1 MHISSIHQPSPYVA
15 RRIPLRDDIGLCTAL
30 ILAAAEGDG
39 DRCSQLLEHLF
50 QTKQP
55 YPFVELMVASILTN
69 SFDVANRFLS
79 RLSNEELLDA
89 LKTPSPLNP
98 NQHYVLEYTFE
109 CATTNRFITK
119 QVVVQANQHILTTVM
134 NYFIADPSL
143 FLKRIVNMIE
153 FSDDEEL
160 IQSIEEV
167 KKHSYY
173 RYLNSSYNMQILLK
187 SFPKESSYQVHPHKA
202 GFKGIVL
209 RHASCKKMRQELKI
223 FLSIY
228 LNALMELGQNPASP
242 FYDPNAN
249 LNRTASIKASVQL
262 KGQQYEIY
270 EGVYQKVHTQ
280 FTTIMVMRNGQH
292 SIIQGPSFN
301 TALESLSRV
310 LKGNRFELSNLKI
323 LNKEM
328 TEKDHQDSSFWTNWR
343 TTALNAWNCYKTII
357 HPVLSQIVNNLLTN
371 HCPSPSPFVLE
382 ICGGA
387 GILAQTIIEN
397 YGKTLRYILLDSNSS
412 EISEAKAFL
421 KESATVVK
429 CDIVK
434 EAFPLSEQVDIVLG
448 SGALTL
454 EVLKNKDDAL
464 IVLAKIWT
472 ILKCGGYVVLAGLEC
487 SLLDSSDFKKCGFEV
502 VNTYIPGR
510 NKELYLIHKPKGARQ
525 ESEQAPFVP

>member
-15 RRIPLRDDIGLCTAL
+15 RQILLRDENGLCTPL
-30 ILAAAEGDG
+30 ILAAAEGNA

-55 YPFVELMVASILTN
+55 YPFVELMVACVLTD

-79 RLSNEELLDA
+79 RLSNEELLAA

-109 CATTNRFITK
+109 CATTNRCITK

-134 NYFIADPSL
+134 NYFISDPSL

-153 FSDDEEL
+153 FSDDVEL
-160 IQSIEEV
+160 IQSIEDV

-173 RYLNSSYNMQILLK
+173 RYLNSSYNIRTLLK
-187 SFPKESSYQVHPHKA
+187 TLPQESSYHVHCHKP

-209 RHASCKKMRQELKI
+209 RHASCKKIRQELKI

-228 LNALMELGQNPASP
+228 LNALMELGQDPASP

-249 LNRTASIKASVQL
+249 LNRTAFVKASVQL
-262 KGQQYEIY
+262 RGQQYEIY
-270 EGVYQKVHTQ
+270 EGVYPQVHTQ
-280 FTTIMVMRNGQH
+280 FTTIMVMRKGQH
-292 SIIQGPSFN
+292 FIIQGPSFN

-310 LKGNRFELSNLKI
+310 LKGNRFELTNLKI

-343 TTALNAWNCYKTII
+343 TTAPSAWNCYKSII
-357 HPVLSQIVNNLLTN
+357 HPALKDIVNNLLTN
-371 HCPSPSPFVLE
+371 HCHSPTPFVLE
-382 ICGGA
+382 IYGGA
-387 GILAQTIIEN
+387 GILAQTVIRNSE
-397 YGKTLRYILLDSNSS
+397 KPLRYTLLDSNAS
-412 EISEAKAFL
+412 EIVEAKALL
-421 KESATVVK
+421 KGSATVVE

-454 EVLKNKDDAL
+454 EVLKNKEEAL
-464 IVLAKIWT
+464 IVLAKIGK
-472 ILKCGGYVVLAGLEC
+472 ILKSGGYVVLAGLES
-487 SLLDSSDFKKCGFEV
+487 SLLDSLDFKKCGFDV
-502 VNTYIPGR
+502 VNTYFPGR
-510 NKELYLIHKPKGARQ
+510 NKELYLVHKPKKAHSVMVN
-525 ESEQAPFVP
+525 EN